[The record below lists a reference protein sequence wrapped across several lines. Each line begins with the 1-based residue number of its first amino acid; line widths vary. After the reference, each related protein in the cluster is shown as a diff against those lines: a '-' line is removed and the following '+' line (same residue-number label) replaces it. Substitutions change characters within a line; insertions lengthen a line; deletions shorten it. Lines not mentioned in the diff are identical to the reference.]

1 MKTLYLIDGHAMVYR
16 AYYAFIK
23 RPIMNTKGVDTSAI
37 FGFTRLLMD
46 LLRRER
52 PTHLTI
58 AFDPGGP
65 TFRHKKYPPYKATR
79 SATPEVIQ
87 ASLPVVKEIAAAFRI
102 PVLSMDG
109 YEADDLIGTIA
120 KQAEQKGFSVY
131 MITPD
136 KDYGQLVSD
145 HVVICKP
152 QYAGW
157 GLETV
162 GVQEI
167 REKYAVERPEQIID
181 ILALWGDASDNVP
194 GVAGIGEVRAKKL
207 IAEFGSVENILRRLD
222 ELPEKQRE
230 KIIAS
235 RDLLLLSKELVTIDT
250 HVPLTWDEAAAACR
264 RPDVERLRQLFG
276 EYEFASL
283 MAGLTE
289 LAAKQYAGHSPAQPV
304 APAQPAPQQLNLF
317 GEPVAPAQPAPQQ
330 LNLFDEPVAPPA
342 SSPLSQLSTIAT
354 TPHRYHLV
362 QSDDELHALLQVLQ
376 TSDLF
381 CFDTE
386 TTGVEPMRSE
396 LVGMSFAVA
405 AHEAWYMPAP
415 AGREATQTLLQ
426 RFKPLF
432 EDPMKP
438 KVGQN
443 VKYDILMLKQYG
455 VEVEGFL
462 YDTMLMHYLLDP
474 EKRHNMTALSNTYLH
489 YQPVEIESLIGQK
502 GAQQRSMAQA
512 PLEKIAEYAAEDAD
526 ITWQLKSILEEELR
540 RNNLFDLYRT
550 IEAPLIRVLA
560 DMEFEGV
567 KIDVQALKDCGQELQ
582 AQLVALDGDIKQMAG
597 DPSLNISSPKQLGV
611 ALFEKLQ
618 LNSTKKTRTKQY
630 STDEETLQ
638 ALADRHPIIP
648 KILAFRSLRKLLS
661 GYIESL
667 PELVNR
673 RTGKIHTTFNQAA
686 TSTGRLS
693 SHNPNLQNIPIRD
706 ENGREIRKAFIA
718 GDAQRL
724 LLSVDY
730 SQIELRLMAHLSED
744 PNMLEAFRRNED
756 IHAATAAKIFHQP
769 LDCVTRE
776 QRRQAKTA
784 NFGIIYGISSFGLAQ
799 RLQIPR
805 EESRR
810 LIEGYFA
817 TYPGV
822 KRYME
827 RIIESAH
834 EHGYVSTICG
844 RIRTLRD
851 INSRNAAVRSAAE
864 RFAINAPI
872 QGSAAD
878 IIKIAMIRV
887 HGELC
892 RRCLLS
898 RMILQVHDELVFDV
912 YRPEMDEV
920 KELVQREMEQ
930 AFPLKAPLLA
940 EMGIGRNW
948 LDAH

>member
-23 RPIMNTKGVDTSAI
+23 RPIMNTKGIDTSAI

-58 AFDPGGP
+58 VFDPGGP

-79 SATPEVIQ
+79 LATPEVIQ
-87 ASLPVVKEIAAAFRI
+87 ASLPVVREIADAFRI
-102 PVLSMDG
+102 PVLSMEG

-162 GVQEI
+162 GVREI
-167 REKYAVERPEQIID
+167 REKYTIERPEQIID
-181 ILALWGDASDNVP
+181 VLALWGDASDNVP

-207 IAEFGSVENILRRLD
+207 IAEFGSVENMLRRLD

-250 HVPLTWDEAAAACR
+250 HVPLTWNEEAAACR

-289 LAAKQYAGHSPAQPV
+289 LATTQYA
-304 APAQPAPQQLNLF
+304 AQPATPPSTPAQQLSLF
-317 GEPVAPAQPAPQQ
+317 GEPVAPAQPAPAQQ
-330 LNLFDEPVAPPA
+330 LTLFDEPAAPPL
-342 SSPLSQLSTIAT
+342 SPSLPQLSTIAT
-354 TPHRYHLV
+354 TPHLYHLA

-386 TTGVEPMRSE
+386 TTGIEPMRSE

-405 AHEAWYMPAP
+405 AHEAWYVPVP
-415 AGREATQTLLQ
+415 AGREAARMLLQ

-432 EDPMKP
+432 EDPTKP
-438 KVGQN
+438 KIGQN

-489 YQPVEIESLIGQK
+489 YQPVEIESLIGRK
-502 GAQQRSMAQA
+502 GARQRSMAQA

-526 ITWQLKSILEEELR
+526 ITWQLKRILEEELR
-540 RNNLFDLYRT
+540 RNNLYDLYRT
-550 IEAPLIRVLA
+550 VEAPLIRVLA
-560 DMEFEGV
+560 GMEFEGV
-567 KIDVQALKDCGQELQ
+567 KIDVQALKDYGRELQ
-582 AQLVALDGDIKQMAG
+582 VQLIALDGDIKQMTG

-618 LNSTKKTRTKQY
+618 LSSTKRTRTRQY
-630 STDEETLQ
+630 STDEDTLQ
-638 ALADRHPIIP
+638 ALADSHPVIP
-648 KILAFRSLRKLLS
+648 NILAFRSLRKLLS

-756 IHAATAAKIFHQP
+756 IHAATAAKIFHEP
-769 LDCVTRE
+769 LDRVTRE

-834 EHGYVSTICG
+834 ERGYVSTICG

-887 HGELC
+887 HDELC
-892 RRCLLS
+892 RRRLLS

-930 AFPLKAPLLA
+930 AFPLKVPLLA
-940 EMGIGRNW
+940 EMGVGQNW